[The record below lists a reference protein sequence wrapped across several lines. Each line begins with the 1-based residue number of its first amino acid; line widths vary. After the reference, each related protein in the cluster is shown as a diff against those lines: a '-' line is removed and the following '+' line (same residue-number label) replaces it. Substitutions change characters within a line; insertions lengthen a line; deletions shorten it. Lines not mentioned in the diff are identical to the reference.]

1 MSILTETAW
10 RIGGRAIRLQTV
22 RQFSKE
28 VWRFLRQEKKWWL
41 IPLAIFFLLLAGLVY
56 FTQGRDPISPF
67 MYSIK

>member
-1 MSILTETAW
+1 MFILTETAW
-10 RIGGRAIRLQTV
+10 RIRGNAIRWEAV

-41 IPLAIFFLLLAGLVY
+41 LPLAVFFLLLAGLVY
-56 FTQGRDPISPF
+56 FTQGRGPISPF

>member
-1 MSILTETAW
+1 MALEW
-10 RIGGRAIRLQTV
+10 EPV

-41 IPLAIFFLLLAGLVY
+41 FPVAIFILLLAGLVY